1 MISDAETV
9 HTDVSTSPEAK
20 MPPRAG
26 SGAGPAASGTAAR
39 KRPAAAR
46 SVEEEDAKREML
58 AKVARAKADAKERVN
73 ETTKEAKKEMRQ
85 RVAEARL
92 NANGSGQPGAA
103 TVNDE
108 VKRCAYLRASCL
120 ASSFVG
126 ACFVMEIFAGCAR
139 LSGACVEAG
148 LGVFTPIDNKE
159 GDRPWADVSN
169 PVVKAILMAVID
181 SGLIWYV
188 HLATPCKLWSGARQC
203 ARKVVST
210 HVVEFTI
217 EILKRVA
224 LYNRAPSQRQG
235 QPIYVS
241 IENPDNSLLF
251 ELPELRA
258 AMETLKMTDVRY
270 SCCAFGASYQKNSV
284 IWTNAPLQPLA
295 RRCADQPAHEHQDA
309 LEGKV
314 TVDIDGKRK
323 SVWKTTLSAA
333 YVPDLCRAWATCL
346 KGFAPEGAFRK
357 PGMDPAWQNWLMT
370 ATGHDFPLLP
380 SPTCPPAFV
389 APWADGEPWQVRRK
403 PSAKR
408 PAAASGDN

>member
-1 MISDAETV
+1 MLSDAETV
-9 HTDVSTSPEAK
+9 HTELSAATLPLG
-20 MPPRAG
+20 AG

-39 KRPAAAR
+39 KRPARMHSA
-46 SVEEEDAKREML
+46 EEDAKSEMR
-58 AKVARAKADAKERVN
+58 AKVQRAKAEARERVK
-73 ETTKEAKKEMRQ
+73 ETTKEAKKEMRR

-92 NANGSGQPGAA
+92 DANSSGQPVAA
-103 TVNDE
+103 TDNDE
-108 VKRCAYLRASCL
+108 VKRRAYLRASFL

-126 ACFVMEIFAGCAR
+126 ACFVIEIFAGCAR

-169 PVVKAILMAVID
+169 PVVQAILMAVID
-181 SGLIWYV
+181 NGLIWYV
-188 HLATPCKLWSGARQC
+188 HLATPCKLWSGARQS
-203 ARKVVST
+203 ANKLVST
-210 HVVEFTI
+210 HVVELTI
-217 EILKRVA
+217 KILKRVA

-251 ELPELRA
+251 SVPELCA

-295 RRCADQPAHEHQDA
+295 RRCADQPAHEHQDT
-309 LEGKV
+309 LQGKV

-346 KGFAPEGAFRK
+346 KGCAPEGAFAR
-357 PGMDPAWQNWLMT
+357 PGLDPAWQNWLMT
-370 ATGHDFPLLP
+370 ATGQDFPLLP

-403 PSAKR
+403 PAAKR

>member
-1 MISDAETV
+1 MLSDAETV
-9 HTDVSTSPEAK
+9 HTDVSNSPAAE

-46 SVEEEDAKREML
+46 SVEEDAKREML
-58 AKVARAKADAKERVN
+58 AKVARAKAEAKERVN

-169 PVVKAILMAVID
+169 PVVQAILMAVID

-188 HLATPCKLWSGARQC
+188 HLATPCKLWSGARQS
-203 ARKVVST
+203 ARKAVST
-210 HVVEFTI
+210 DVVEFTI
-217 EILKRVA
+217 KILKRVA

-251 ELPELRA
+251 SVPELCE

-309 LEGKV
+309 LQGKV
-314 TVDIDGKRK
+314 TVEIDGKRK

-389 APWADGEPWQVRRK
+389 APWADGDPWQVRRR